1 MSTPTGWTR
10 EQMAARAAEELE
22 DGSYVN
28 LGIGLPTLIPN
39 YLPAGVHVVLHS
51 ENGILGTGPY
61 PDGDAVDADLIN
73 AGKETVTVLPGAS
86 FFDSALS
93 FGMIRGGHVDI
104 AVLGAMQVSA
114 AGDLAN
120 WMIPG
125 KMVKGM
131 GGAMDLVHG
140 ARRVIALMEHTAK
153 DGSAKILDQCTL
165 PLTGQRCVDRIIT
178 NLCVLDVTEHGL
190 SLVETAPGVT
200 VDDIRKL
207 TGTALHVQASTASR

>member
-1 MSTPTGWTR
+1 MAWNR
-10 EQMAARAAEELE
+10 DQMAARAAAELT

-28 LGIGLPTLIPN
+28 LGIGLPTLVPAHV
-39 YLPAGVHVVLHS
+39 PAGVHVVLHS

-61 PDGDAVDADLIN
+61 PREHEVDPDLIN

-93 FGMIRGGHVDI
+93 FGMIRGGHIDT

-114 AGDLAN
+114 TGDLAN

-140 ARRVIALMEHTAK
+140 ARRVIVLTEHTAK
-153 DGSAKILDQCTL
+153 DGTPKIVGECAL
-165 PLTGQRCVDRIIT
+165 PLTGRRCVDRIIT
-178 NLCVLDVTEHGL
+178 DLGVLDVTDRGL
-190 SLVETAPGVT
+190 ALVETAPGVT
-200 VDDIRKL
+200 VEDIRSR
-207 TGTALHVQASTASR
+207 TGAFVHVDGTSAAC